1 MHTSSCV
8 LIGKVKRKV
17 DDSLQ
22 GSRELHMSITQ
33 AYTYMERERVLFKLG
48 KIAIT
53 IMMLSQPDLEQMV
66 GRLLTRTGTM
76 RLIIC
81 TSCKEGG
88 TAF

>member
-1 MHTSSCV
+1 M
-8 LIGKVKRKV
+8 
-17 DDSLQ
+17 
-22 GSRELHMSITQ
+22 
-33 AYTYMERERVLFKLG
+33 YVLFKLG

-81 TSCKEGG
+81 TSCKGG
-88 TAF
+88 TAFQNLSHAVKPNSSIIIIIICY